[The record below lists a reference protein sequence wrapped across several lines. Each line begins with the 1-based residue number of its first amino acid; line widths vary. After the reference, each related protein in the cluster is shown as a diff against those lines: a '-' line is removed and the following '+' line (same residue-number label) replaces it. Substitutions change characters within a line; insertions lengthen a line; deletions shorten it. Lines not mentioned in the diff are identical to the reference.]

1 MAFNPF
7 KEKGLPAEKQYTNWN
22 TLNVKPYDKGAIDPY
37 TRCRVILVN
46 GAEFEANWFGH
57 QWARHC
63 DDPEAKRQ
71 IAMTRRLEQMQQKMV
86 SALVPAN
93 ESVLEHTIGYEQ
105 VAVDLTAWLA
115 RHEPDPLVKAGLD
128 FALLE
133 DFDHLYRYANLL
145 EMRQGIKAETLVG
158 KYTEIIP
165 GRPTIAEHRHPFDDV
180 RNHYDA
186 TKADIRTKLNSMTI
200 VAAEQQ
206 TMNYY
211 MNQANRLE
219 DTVGRGLYSEIGM
232 IEEQHVTH
240 YESLLDP
247 TLSWSMMHVMH
258 EYNECY
264 LYWSCMQTESDARIK
279 KIWENH
285 LEMEIGHLHGAVEL
299 MKRVEGKDPVSEF
312 PNAFPEPLTFE
323 SNVDYVRNILAEQE
337 NLTANL
343 ADYVPVSSL
352 PKDHRYFQVQQII
365 NEGGTPSQQVITEH
379 IEKMGKDYRWEL
391 AGAHPVERLR
401 ERQRAV
407 A

>member
-7 KEKGLPAEKQYTNWN
+7 KEKGMHPEKQYASWSQI
-22 TLNVKPYDKGAIDPY
+22 NVKPYDKNAIDPY
-37 TRCRVILVN
+37 TRCRIILVN

-63 DDPEAKRQ
+63 DDPQAKRQ
-71 IAMTRRLEQMQQKMV
+71 IAYNRRMEQMQQKMI
-86 SALVPAN
+86 SALIPAN

-145 EMRQGIKAETLVG
+145 EMKQGIKAETLVG
-158 KYTEIIP
+158 RYTEIIP

-206 TMNYY
+206 TMNFY
-211 MNQANRLE
+211 MNVANRAE
-219 DTVGRGLYSEIGM
+219 DALGRGLYSEIGM

-247 TLSWSMMHVMH
+247 TLSWSRMHVMH

-264 LYWSCMQTESDARIK
+264 LYWSNMQTESDERIR
-279 KIWENH
+279 KIWERH
-285 LEMEIGHLHGAVEL
+285 LEMEIGHLHAAVEL
-299 MKRVEGKDPVSEF
+299 MKRVEGKDPVAEF
-312 PNAFPEPLTFE
+312 PDSFPEPMTFE
-323 SNVDYVRNILAEQE
+323 NNVDYVRDILASQVD
-337 NLTANL
+337 LTA
-343 ADYVPVSSL
+343 DMTEYVPVSSL
-352 PKDHRYFQVQQII
+352 PKDHRYFQVQQVI
-365 NEGGTPSQQVITEH
+365 NAGGTPSQQVITQH
-379 IEKMGKDYRWEL
+379 IEQMGSDYRWEL

-401 ERQRAV
+401 ERKQAV

>member
-7 KEKGLPAEKQYTNWN
+7 KEKGLPPEKQYTNWN
-22 TLNVKPYDKGAIDPY
+22 TINVKPYDKGSIDPY

-57 QWARHC
+57 HWARHC

-71 IAMTRRLEQMQQKMV
+71 IAMTRRLEQIQQKMV

-145 EMRQGIKAETLVG
+145 EMQQGIKAETLVG

-165 GRPTIAEHRHPFDDV
+165 GRPTIVEHRHPFDDV

-219 DTVGRGLYSEIGM
+219 DTVGRGLYAEIGM

-247 TLSWSMMHVMH
+247 TLSWNMMHVMH

-264 LYWSCMQTESDARIK
+264 LYWSCMQTESDVRIR

-312 PNAFPEPLTFE
+312 PDSFPEPMTFE
-323 SNVDYVRNILAEQE
+323 NNVDYVRKILAEQE
-337 NLTANL
+337 NLTGNL

-352 PKDHRYFQVQQII
+352 PKDHRYFQVQQTI

-379 IEKMGKDYRWEL
+379 IEQMGKDYRWEL
-391 AGAHPVERLR
+391 AGTHPVERLR
-401 ERQRAV
+401 ERERAV

>member
-7 KEKGLPAEKQYTNWN
+7 KEKGMPLEQQCTNWSQI
-22 TLNVKPYDKGAIDPY
+22 NVKPYDKNAIDPY
-37 TRCRVILVN
+37 TRCRIILVN
-46 GAEFEANWFGH
+46 GAEFEANWFGR

-63 DDPEAKRQ
+63 DDLEAKRH
-71 IAMTRRLEQMQQKMV
+71 IAYTRRMEQMQQKMI
-86 SALVPAN
+86 SALIPAN

-105 VAVDLTAWLA
+105 VATDLTAWLA
-115 RHEPDPLVKAGLD
+115 RHEPDPLVKAALD

-145 EMRQGIKAETLVG
+145 EMKQGIKAETLVG
-158 KYTEIIP
+158 RYTEIIP

-211 MNQANRLE
+211 MNQANRI
-219 DTVGRGLYSEIGM
+219 DDVVGRGLYAEIGM
-232 IEEQHVTH
+232 VEEQHVTH

-264 LYWSCMQTESDARIK
+264 LYWSNMQTESDERIR
-279 KIWENH
+279 KIWESH

-312 PNAFPEPLTFE
+312 PDSFPEPLTFE
-323 SNVDYVRNILAEQE
+323 SNVDYVREILANQVGLTG
-337 NLTANL
+337 NLT
-343 ADYVPVSSL
+343 DYVPVSSL
-352 PKDHRYFQVQQII
+352 PEDHRYFQVQQVI
-365 NEGGTPSQQVITEH
+365 NAGGAPSQQVITQH
-379 IEKMGKDYRWEL
+379 IEQMGSDYRWEL
-391 AGAHPVERLR
+391 AGAHPVEHLR
-401 ERQRAV
+401 ERKQAV

>member
-247 TLSWSMMHVMH
+247 TLSWNMMHVMH

-285 LEMEIGHLHGAVEL
+285 LEMEIGHLHAAVEL

-343 ADYVPVSSL
+343 ADYVPMSSL

-401 ERQRAV
+401 ERERAV

>member
-37 TRCRVILVN
+37 TRCRIILVN

-57 QWARHC
+57 SWARHC

-71 IAMTRRLEQMQQKMV
+71 IAMTRRLEQMQQKMI
-86 SALVPAN
+86 SALIPAN

-165 GRPTIAEHRHPFDDV
+165 GRPTIVEHRHPFDDV

-247 TLSWSMMHVMH
+247 TLSWNMMHVMH

-285 LEMEIGHLHGAVEL
+285 LEMEIGHLHAAVEL

-365 NEGGTPSQQVITEH
+365 NDGGTPSQQVITEH
-379 IEKMGKDYRWEL
+379 IEKMGQDYRWEL

-401 ERQRAV
+401 ERERAV

>member
-7 KEKGLPAEKQYTNWN
+7 KEKGLPPEKQYTNWN
-22 TLNVKPYDKGAIDPY
+22 TINVKPYDKGAIDPY
-37 TRCRVILVN
+37 TRCRIILIN

-63 DDPEAKRQ
+63 DDMEAKRQ

-158 KYTEIIP
+158 KYTEAIP
-165 GRPTIAEHRHPFDDV
+165 GRPTVLEHRHPFDDV

-186 TKADIRTKLNSMTI
+186 SKADIRTKLNSMTI

-247 TLSWSMMHVMH
+247 TLSWNMMHVMH

-264 LYWSCMQTESDARIK
+264 LYWSCMQTESDARIR

-285 LEMEIGHLHGAVEL
+285 LEMEIGHLHGAEEL
-299 MKRVEGKDPVSEF
+299 MKRVEGKDPVSDF
-312 PNAFPEPLTFE
+312 PDSFPEPMTFE
-323 SNVDYVRNILAEQE
+323 NNVDYVRKILAEQE
-337 NLTANL
+337 NLTGNL

-365 NEGGTPSQQVITEH
+365 NDGGTPSQQVITEH